1 MMRIR
6 GVRFQSRIS
15 GVLLL
20 LLIVAV
26 AVRFWD
32 VTAGKVAG
40 AGSSALEPRP
50 ELLVDTQWLRD
61 HGADPHLRIIDL
73 RPGDQYRAGHV
84 PGAVHLPIDTL
95 RIEIDGVKGVLP
107 PIREVAESLRRVGI
121 GSETTV
127 VGYDAVNGLFAARL
141 FWVLDYLGQSRGRLL
156 DGGWEAWLRAGYAVS
171 KDIPTGPPGD
181 FEPNPQPERI
191 ADLEWMRSHLNSADV
206 AMVDARS
213 PEEYAGTK
221 VYALRGGHIPNAF
234 SMDWRNHLH
243 DGIFRD
249 REGLAATYL
258 DLGVTPDKTVAV
270 YCQSLMRASH
280 SYFTLRWLGYPHVR
294 GYDGSWSEWGNRID
308 TPIETGNSSTSKS
321 GTTPRQGAPAEKLNL
336 GLSQAQAR
344 RILGQPARIE
354 AQNPCWGELA
364 VWHYPAPRAG
374 GAGALKL
381 IFLDG
386 KLTEIQPSP

>member
-1 MMRIR
+1 MRIR
-6 GVRFQSRIS
+6 GVRFQSRIT

-20 LLIVAV
+20 LLIVAA

-32 VTAGKVAG
+32 VTSEGMAG
-40 AGSSALEPRP
+40 AGSNALEPRP
-50 ELLVDTQWLRD
+50 DLLVDTRWLRD

-73 RPGDQYRAGHV
+73 RPADQYRAGHV
-84 PGAVHLPIDTL
+84 PGAVHLPIDSL
-95 RIEIDGVKGVLP
+95 RTEIGGVQGLLP
-107 PIREVAESLRRVGI
+107 PVGAVAASLRRVGI
-121 GSETTV
+121 GKETTV

-141 FWVLDYLGQSRGRLL
+141 FWVLDYLGQGRGRLL
-156 DGGWEAWLRAGYAVS
+156 DGGWEAWLRAGYAVA
-171 KDIPTGPPGD
+171 KEIPTGPPGD
-181 FEPNPQPERI
+181 FEPIPQPERI
-191 ADLEWMRSHLNSADV
+191 ADLEWMRSNLANGDV

-221 VYALRGGHIPNAF
+221 VYAKRGGHIPNAF
-234 SMDWRNHLH
+234 SMDWRNHLT
-243 DGIFRD
+243 DGFFRD
-249 REGLAATYL
+249 REGLTATYL
-258 DLGVTPDKTVAV
+258 GLGVTPEKTVAV

-280 SYFTLRWLGYPHVR
+280 TYFTLKWLGYPHVR
-294 GYDGSWSEWGNRID
+294 GYDGSWSEWGNRDD
-308 TPIETGNSSTSKS
+308 TPIETGHSPTAATE
-321 GTTPRQGAPAEKLNL
+321 TTPRPGAAPAELNL

-344 RILGQPARIE
+344 RILGEPARIE

-381 IFLDG
+381 IFLAG